1 MRPQS
6 YVTEMGVAKKSN
18 FDHLLFFE
26 SWLVWVKNYLNSC
39 RTDSESWMSQLSN
52 SVRGSYGPF
61 QKCNTD
67 VPGKCVGHRLIHLC
81 TTAPFTCCMA
91 FGLWPLKANWV
102 TWKLPLYW

>member
-67 VPGKCVGHRLIHLC
+67 VPGKCAV
-81 TTAPFTCCMA
+81 
-91 FGLWPLKANWV
+91 LKAE
-102 TWKLPLYW
+102 LYNKWLMFAINHK